1 VTDLGNC
8 HGWTHTSWIPILS
21 AAPSRT
27 RLSGWWFYLQE
38 DGVNGQKTLS
48 GRDLLP
54 ATRLCSRG
62 SEHVTD
68 APSDVGFGCSGLSS
82 LSLRPVLALRHWGRI
97 VYQAVIGCVSTF
109 LDPFAPPELP
119 GFLATMGPL
128 TPARSA
134 FKCRPYPGRSLCFMC
149 LAVRP
154 FRLQPPNL
162 PHDRFHTLPLSV
174 MGFRVA
180 PVRASPFPSRLA
192 AQ

>member
-1 VTDLGNC
+1 MSSVPPPSEPGVR
-8 HGWTHTSWIPILS
+8 I
-21 AAPSRT
+21 SRT
-27 RLSGWWFYLQE
+27 RLSVWWFYLQE
-38 DGVNGQKTLS
+38 DDVNGQKTLS

-54 ATRLCSRG
+54 ATRVCSRD

-68 APSDVGFGCSGLSS
+68 VRSRNGFGCSGLSS
-82 LSLRPVLALRHWGRI
+82 LSLRPKLALRHWGRV
-97 VYQAVIGCVSTF
+97 VYHAVIAYISTF
-109 LDPFAPPELP
+109 LDPFAPPALP

-134 FKCRPYPGRSLCFMC
+134 FQRRPYPGRSLCFMC

-162 PHDRFHTLPLSV
+162 SHDRFRTLPLSV